1 MWKCDMKE
9 LLFSG
14 NGKKMREKRKKRYKK
29 KIQWMNLF
37 IMVVEEQNM
46 SKEIYK

>member
-1 MWKCDMKE
+1 MWHERTSFFQVMEKKWEKKE
-9 LLFSG
+9 RI
-14 NGKKMREKRKKRYKK
+14 KDIK

-37 IMVVEEQNM
+37 IMMVEEQNM

>member
-1 MWKCDMKE
+1 MKE

-29 KIQWMNLF
+29 NSMNEF
-37 IMVVEEQNM
+37 I
-46 SKEIYK
+46 YYDG

>member
-29 KIQWMNLF
+29 IQWMNLF
-37 IMVVEEQNM
+37 IMMVEEQNM